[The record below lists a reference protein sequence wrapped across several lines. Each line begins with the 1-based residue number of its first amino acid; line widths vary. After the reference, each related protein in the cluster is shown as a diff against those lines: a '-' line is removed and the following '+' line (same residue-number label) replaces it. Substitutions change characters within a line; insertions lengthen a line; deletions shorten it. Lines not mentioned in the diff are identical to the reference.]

1 VYIVPG
7 KYLIGGKIMSLM
19 KGNILEAIGNT
30 PLIRINRLC
39 PNPKVIIGAKLEG
52 DNPGGSVKDRP
63 ALYMIEQAEASGE
76 LTKEKIIIEP
86 TSGNTGIGLAMVAAV
101 KGYRLIVTLSE
112 FMSMERRKTLAA
124 FGAEIVLTPGEKGTD
139 GAIEKAWEMYNSDP
153 NLYFMPNQ
161 FANKNN
167 FLAHYYT
174 TAQEIWAQTEGK
186 ITHLVAGMGTTGTL
200 MGLSKSLKELN
211 PAIKIIGVEPNLNH
225 KVQGLKNM
233 EEARVPEIYDIG
245 CLDEKIRISDEDAF
259 EMARKLAKEEGIFA
273 GISSGAA
280 MHVAVRESTR
290 IAEGLIVVIIPDRG
304 DRYLST
310 DLFCYNPCGNINCK
324 LKAE

>member
-1 VYIVPG
+1 
-7 KYLIGGKIMSLM
+7 MSLM

-245 CLDEKIRISDEDAF
+245 CLDEKIRISDEDAY

>member
-1 VYIVPG
+1 
-7 KYLIGGKIMSLM
+7 MSLM

-30 PLIRINRLC
+30 SLIRINRLC